1 MRVPIFPIL
10 YHVSIYSSTPLSLQ
24 EQISF
29 LDHVIVTIV
38 KLKGKNKSSSLACIT
53 VCIGP

>member
-1 MRVPIFPIL
+1 MPIFPIL

-29 LDHVIVTIV
+29 LDHVIVTTV